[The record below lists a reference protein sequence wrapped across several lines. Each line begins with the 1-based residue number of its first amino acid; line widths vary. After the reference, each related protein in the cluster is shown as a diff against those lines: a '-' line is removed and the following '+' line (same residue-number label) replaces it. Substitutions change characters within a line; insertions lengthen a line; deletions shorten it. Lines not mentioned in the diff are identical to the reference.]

1 VKRFLT
7 AVVAVVLVAV
17 YAAMFVGFV
26 RWYTDGTRDC
36 SNCAPE

>member
-1 VKRFLT
+1 MHRFLT

-26 RWYTDGTRDC
+26 RWYTDGVPDC
-36 SNCAPE
+36 ANCDPE